1 MKERRIP
8 TLNLKHEILLIED
21 EKNICNFIATALRT
35 QDYKVNFADDAANGL
50 SLAASGCPDL
60 ILLDLGLPDM
70 DGIDVIHSIREWS
83 NIPIIVISARTQEKE
98 KVGALDAGADDY
110 ITKPFGTSEL
120 MARIRTALRRSSM
133 NSNTPV
139 SSQNRYIA
147 KNLVIDYEKH
157 IITVDGNITHFT
169 QIEYKILTFLAR
181 NAGKVITYD
190 TLLTHVWGPYA
201 DSNNRILRVNMAN
214 IRRKLE
220 HNPADP
226 QYIFTEIGIGY
237 RMIDNEIS

>member
-1 MKERRIP
+1 M
-8 TLNLKHEILLIED
+8 NLRHEILLIED

-35 QDYKVNFADDAANGL
+35 QDYKVNFAGNGANGL
-50 SLAASGCPDL
+50 AMAASGCPDL

-70 DGIDVIHSIREWS
+70 DGIDVIHSIRKWS
-83 NIPIIVISARTQEKE
+83 NIPILVISARTQEKE
-98 KVGALDAGADDY
+98 KVDALDAGADDY

-120 MARIRTALRRSSM
+120 LARIRTALRRSSI
-133 NSNTPV
+133 NGSTSV
-139 SSQNRYIA
+139 SARNRYMA
-147 KNLVIDYEKH
+147 KELVIDYEKH
-157 IITVDGNITHFT
+157 IITVDGEIVHFT

-190 TLLTHVWGPYA
+190 TLITHVWGPYA

-220 HNPADP
+220 QNPADP

-237 RMIDNEIS
+237 RMIDNENL

>member
-1 MKERRIP
+1 M
-8 TLNLKHEILLIED
+8 
-21 EKNICNFIATALRT
+21 
-35 QDYKVNFADDAANGL
+35 
-50 SLAASGCPDL
+50 
-60 ILLDLGLPDM
+60 
-70 DGIDVIHSIREWS
+70 
-83 NIPIIVISARTQEKE
+83 ISARTQEKE
-98 KVGALDAGADDY
+98 KVEALDAGADDY

-133 NSNTPV
+133 SSAPV
-139 SSQNRYIA
+139 IGQNRYVA
-147 KNLVIDYEKH
+147 KDLIIDYEKH
-157 IITVDGNITHFT
+157 IITVNDNIVHFT

-190 TLLTHVWGPYA
+190 TLITHVWGPYA

-237 RMIDNEIS
+237 RMIDNENV